1 MVKQLQSLILLMQ
14 VESWGPER
22 VAWGLL
28 ATYLGLVTTE
38 WLLLHFRTLGRL
50 FARDL
55 LMVSC
60 LCEQTYIWKVVL
72 FLWMESKASVLTQI
86 VDSGC
91 WSLGDLLG
99 QELSRDAFVLWVWRL
114 SSVFFGFSESPPPPN
129 VLWLVHLHFIKC
141 MIWLRPF

>member
-22 VAWGLL
+22 VAWGLF
-28 ATYLGLVTTE
+28 ATYLGLVNTE

-50 FARDL
+50 FAQDL
-55 LMVSC
+55 LMVSY

-141 MIWLRPF
+141 LIWLRPF